1 MQFVQIH
8 GKSNSDNE
16 YQVASFNDIA
26 TVFPFSPIAPFPQFY
41 ISDNAWPFKSIMNEY
56 LHCGED
62 RVECY
67 TALTSYAQWVGKS
80 FFPFPPLC
88 KLSKALFGTNWMHK
102 IQLPNTNNGFL
113 FLPPWWH

>member
-16 YQVASFNDIA
+16 YQVVSASMILPQSSHSA
-26 TVFPFSPIAPFPQFY
+26 LAPLPQFD
-41 ISDNAWPFKSIMNEY
+41 ISHNAWPFKSIMNEY

-88 KLSKALFGTNWMHK
+88 KHSKALFGTN
-102 IQLPNTNNGFL
+102 
-113 FLPPWWH
+113 